1 MRGIAEAMPY
11 VQPISATWRMGPR
24 GLRSP
29 QARLPTKELGNR
41 IMTLDER
48 VAGLQEA
55 LVDSCAGLSK
65 SIAALEQAQDK
76 QRVELTAR
84 IQTCTQWVRFLT
96 GLACGA
102 LVGALVA
109 LFF

>member
-1 MRGIAEAMPY
+1 MEIGI
-11 VQPISATWRMGPR
+11 Q
-24 GLRSP
+24 
-29 QARLPTKELGNR
+29 
-41 IMTLDER
+41 IMNLEER

-55 LVDSCAGLSK
+55 LVESCAGLSK

-76 QRVELTAR
+76 QRAELTAR
-84 IQTCTQWVRFLT
+84 IHTCTQWIRFLT

-109 LFF
+109 LFVF